1 MKAETCVNLC
11 EISGFCE
18 LYHVLIKVKE
28 KMSFERIY
36 MGSYFCDEFFLRNDY
51 DSLIELVQGINKNI
65 HATLVLPIFCEKNLK
80 KGKELIDILMQKYID
95 VIDEVTVN
103 DYGMLTYMRNNYNRK
118 MNMGRLFFKDYR
130 DPRYPEYFEDTW
142 KPKGFHRR
150 LKDNIERY
158 GIHEV
163 EVDITH
169 KSVDLSENP
178 GCVVGLHTP
187 YTYMT
192 TGKICEYASMYR
204 PVQKK
209 FRPNISC
216 VRECLNAFIRY
227 DLGDERKWVRVG
239 RTVYFENNCFKLAN
253 SGEKSADTDARI
265 IYFPM
270 NEIMEITEQEIG

>member
-1 MKAETCVNLC
+1 
-11 EISGFCE
+11 
-18 LYHVLIKVKE
+18 
-28 KMSFERIY
+28 Y

-65 HATLVLPIFCEKNLK
+65 HVTLVLPIFCEKNLK

-130 DPRYPEYFEDTW
+130 DPRYPEYFVDTW
-142 KPKGFHRR
+142 KPKGFHKR
-150 LKDNIERY
+150 LKDNIERF

-163 EVDITH
+163 EIDITH

-216 VRECLNAFIRY
+216 VRECLNAFIQY
-227 DLGDERKWVRVG
+227 NLGDERTWVRVG

>member
-11 EISGFCE
+11 EISGFSE
-18 LYHVLIKVKE
+18 LYRVLAKIKE

-36 MGSYFCDEFFLRNDY
+36 MGSYFCDEFFLRTDY
-51 DSLIELVQGINKNI
+51 DNLIKLVQEINKNI
-65 HATLVLPIFCEKNLK
+65 RITLVLPIFCEKNLNS
-80 KGKELIDILMQKYID
+80 GKDLMDRLLQDYGS
-95 VIDEVTVN
+95 VVDEITVN
-103 DYGMLTYMRNNYNRK
+103 DYGMLTYIRDNFNLK
-118 MNMGRLFFKDYR
+118 LNMGRLFFKDYR

-142 KPKGFHRR
+142 KPKGFNAL
-150 LKDNIERY
+150 LKHNIEKF
-158 GIHEV
+158 GIHEI
-163 EVDITH
+163 EIDITH

-216 VRECLNAFIRY
+216 ERECLNAFIRY
-227 DLGDERKWVRVG
+227 NLDDGRTWVRVG
-239 RTVYFENNCFKLAN
+239 RTIYFENNCIKLAN
-253 SGEKSADTDARI
+253 SGDKMTDTDARI

-270 NEIMEITEQEIG
+270 NEIIKITENES